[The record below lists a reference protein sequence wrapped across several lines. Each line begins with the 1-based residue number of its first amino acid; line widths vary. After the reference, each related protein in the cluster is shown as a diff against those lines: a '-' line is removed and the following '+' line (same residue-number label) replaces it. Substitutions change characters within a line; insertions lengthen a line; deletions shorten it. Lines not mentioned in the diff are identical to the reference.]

1 MERLEDIER
10 IVAEA
15 MSVDIA
21 DIRGDSKCSDV
32 STARH
37 FVWYICRN
45 EDIAS
50 MRDLMRE
57 YRRLRR
63 AIFHGIAKIR
73 FGINTQSY
81 YKKIYAKISE
91 IRAIKKR
98 SNR

>member
-1 MERLEDIER
+1 MENLEDIER

-15 MSVDIA
+15 MSVEVA
-21 DIRGDSKCSDV
+21 DIRGDSKCSDI

-50 MRDLMRE
+50 MRDLIQG

-73 FGINTQSY
+73 FGISTQSY
-81 YKKIYAKISE
+81 YKNIYAKICD
-91 IRAIKKR
+91 IREQKKGGQ
-98 SNR
+98 

>member
-1 MERLEDIER
+1 MKTLTGIEQV
-10 IVAEA
+10 VATA
-15 MSVDIA
+15 MGVDVA
-21 DIRGDSKCSDV
+21 DIRGDSKCSDA

-50 MRDLMRE
+50 MRELMRE

-81 YKKIYAKISE
+81 YKNIYAKISD
-91 IRAIKKR
+91 IREQQKEE
-98 SNR
+98 